1 MSSSD
6 RTCCG
11 VVEEARTRARNRR
24 ANKPQPWITLKFAVG
39 LTLALIAYTSY
50 VYVGI
55 FCKDMIVKNENALGS
70 LTTGIV
76 FLVIFS
82 FLLLV
87 TLWSYFAVV
96 ITSPGYP
103 ADFIEKTELERPGQ
117 PPAHAQQPATFNDTR
132 GMSFELMSP
141 AVDVSNHGS
150 ALSNSG
156 NNVPVTHPAV
166 PAATKQD
173 RVYHPTLHY
182 QGTSTP
188 GEARIVD
195 VLVPANHESVHVSGP
210 APHPPHE
217 NFGDPNLDASSAMFA
232 RRPSTTPVLTPEY
245 RFCNRDRIIKP
256 PRTHHCRACGTCV
269 LKYDHH
275 CPWVG
280 HCVGAYNHKFFVNF
294 VQWASIL
301 SFWMFATVLGLN
313 IRSRTRPSAPAL
325 NPQYIV
331 LLAQTALFG
340 LFCFLMFLT
349 QLQLIMLNQTTVESL
364 GFRSMQE
371 REQDNLAHMHRWY
384 QYGAKKRTRRRWD
397 KEWGRIGKEGNLW
410 WLGSRRA
417 NWESVMGKNV
427 WWWFLPV
434 GHGLDDGMNFPT
446 NPRFDKE
453 GRWRRRREWP
463 SDLQ

>member
-6 RTCCG
+6 RKCCG
-11 VVEEARTRARNRR
+11 VVEEARYRR
-24 ANKPQPWITLKFAVG
+24 AQKPQPWIVLKFAVG

-55 FCKDMIVKNENALGS
+55 FCRDMIVKNESALGNS
-70 LTTGIV
+70 TIGIV
-76 FLVIFS
+76 FLVVFC
-82 FLLLV
+82 FLLLMV
-87 TLWSYFAVV
+87 LWSYFAVV
-96 ITSPGYP
+96 TTSPGYP
-103 ADFIEKTELERPGQ
+103 TDFIEKIELEQPGC
-117 PPAHAQQPATFNDTR
+117 PPALAQQPATFSDTR

-141 AVDVSNHGS
+141 AVDLSHHAS

-156 NNVPVTHPAV
+156 NTVPATLPAV
-166 PAATKQD
+166 PASTKQD
-173 RVYHPTLHY
+173 KVYQTTLRH

-188 GEARIVD
+188 GEAHIVG
-195 VLVPANHESVHVSGP
+195 VPADPESMHVPGP
-210 APHPPHE
+210 APPLSHE
-217 NFGDPNLDASSAMFA
+217 NFHDPNLDASPPMFS
-232 RRPSTTPVLTPEY
+232 RQPSTTPILVSEY
-245 RFCNRDRIIKP
+245 RFCNKDRIIKP

-301 SFWMFATVLGLN
+301 SFWMFATILGLN
-313 IRSRTRPSAPAL
+313 IKSHTRSSAPAI
-325 NPQYIV
+325 NPQHIV
-331 LLAQTALFG
+331 LLALTALFG

-349 QLQLIMLNQTTVESL
+349 QVQLIMLNQTTVESL
-364 GFRSMQE
+364 GFRTMKE

-384 QYGAKKRTRRRWD
+384 DCGAKKRTRQRWD

-434 GHGLDDGMNFPT
+434 GRGLEDGVNFPT
-446 NPRFDKE
+446 NPRFDKQ

-463 SDLQ
+463 SDLR

>member
-6 RTCCG
+6 RKCCG
-11 VVEEARTRARNRR
+11 IVEEARSRR
-24 ANKPQPWITLKFAVG
+24 AHKPQPWIVLKLAVG
-39 LTLALIAYTSY
+39 FTLALIAYTSY

-55 FCKDMIVKNENALGS
+55 FCRDMIVKNESALGS
-70 LTTGIV
+70 LTIGIV
-76 FLVIFS
+76 FLVVFS
-82 FLLLV
+82 ILLFV
-87 TLWSYFAVV
+87 VLWSYFAVV
-96 ITSPGYP
+96 TTSPGYP
-103 ADFIEKTELERPGQ
+103 AEFLEKEELERHL
-117 PPAHAQQPATFNDTR
+117 PAHAQQSATFNDTR

-141 AVDVSNHGS
+141 KVDVSNHAS

-156 NNVPVTHPAV
+156 NSVPVTSPAV
-166 PAATKQD
+166 PAGTKQD
-173 RVYHPTLHY
+173 KVSQSTFHH

-188 GEARIVD
+188 GEAHIVD
-195 VLVPANHESVHVSGP
+195 ISESMRVPGP
-210 APHPPHE
+210 APHLHHE
-217 NFGDPNLDASSAMFA
+217 HFHDPSSDASSAMFA
-232 RRPSTTPVLTPEY
+232 RRPSTTPVLVPEY
-245 RFCNRDRIIKP
+245 RFCNKDRIIKP

-313 IRSRTRPSAPAL
+313 IKAQRRPLAPAI
-325 NPQYIV
+325 NPQHIV
-331 LLAQTALFG
+331 LLALTALFG
-340 LFCFLMFLT
+340 LFCCLMFLT
-349 QLQLIMLNQTTVESL
+349 QVQLIMLNQTTVESM

-384 QYGAKKRTRRRWD
+384 ECGAKRRTRQLWD

-434 GHGLDDGMNFPT
+434 GRGLEDGLNFPT
-446 NPRFDKE
+446 NPRFDRQ
-453 GRWRRRREWP
+453 GRWRRRSEWP
-463 SDLQ
+463 ADLR

>member
-11 VVEEARTRARNRR
+11 VVEEARIRAHDRR
-24 ANKPQPWITLKFAVG
+24 ANKPQPWIVLKLAVG

-55 FCKDMIVKNENALGS
+55 FCKDMIVKNESALGS

-76 FLVIFS
+76 FLVVFC
-82 FLLLV
+82 FLLLMV
-87 TLWSYFAVV
+87 LWSYFAVV
-96 ITSPGYP
+96 TTSPGYP
-103 ADFIEKTELERPGQ
+103 AEFIEKTVLERPQ
-117 PPAHAQQPATFNDTR
+117 TPPALEQQPATVSDTR
-132 GMSFELMSP
+132 GMSFELMPP
-141 AVDVSNHGS
+141 AADLSNHAP

-156 NNVPVTHPAV
+156 STIPVIPPTV
-166 PAATKQD
+166 PAATKQAKAF
-173 RVYHPTLHY
+173 HY
-182 QGTSTP
+182 QGSTP
-188 GEARIVD
+188 GEAHIAN
-195 VLVPANHESVHVSGP
+195 VPAGPESLHVPG
-210 APHPPHE
+210 AVPHSTHE
-217 NFGDPNLDASSAMFA
+217 NFHNPNLDASSMFL
-232 RRPSTTPVLTPEY
+232 RRPSTTPILAPEY
-245 RFCNRDRIIKP
+245 RFCTKDKIIKP

-313 IRSRTRPSAPAL
+313 IKSRSRSPAPAI
-325 NPQYIV
+325 NPQHIV
-331 LLAQTALFG
+331 LLALTALFG

-349 QLQLIMLNQTTVESL
+349 QVQLIMLNQTTVESL
-364 GFRSMQE
+364 AFRSMQE
-371 REQDNLAHMHRWY
+371 REQDNLAHMYHWY
-384 QYGAKKRTRRRWD
+384 ACGAKKRARKRWD

-434 GHGLDDGMNFPT
+434 GRGLEDGVNFPT
-446 NPRFDKE
+446 NPRFDKL

>member
-11 VVEEARTRARNRR
+11 VVEEARLRAHHRR
-24 ANKPQPWITLKFAVG
+24 THKPQPWIVLKFAVG

-55 FCKDMIVKNENALGS
+55 FCKDMIVKNESALGS
-70 LTTGIV
+70 PTTGIV
-76 FLVIFS
+76 FLVVFC
-82 FLLLV
+82 LLLLMV
-87 TLWSYFAVV
+87 LWSYFAVV
-96 ITSPGYP
+96 TTSPGY
-103 ADFIEKTELERPGQ
+103 AANFVEKTELERPEHL
-117 PPAHAQQPATFNDTR
+117 PAHGQQPATISDTR
-132 GMSFELMSP
+132 GMSFELMPP
-141 AVDVSNHGS
+141 AADLSNNAT

-156 NNVPVTHPAV
+156 NTIPVMPPAV
-166 PAATKQD
+166 PAATNQD
-173 RVYHPTLHY
+173 KTLRHH
-182 QGTSTP
+182 GTSTP
-188 GEARIVD
+188 GEAHIVD
-195 VLVPANHESVHVSGP
+195 VPTDPESMHVPGP
-210 APHPPHE
+210 APLSSHE
-217 NFGDPNLDASSAMFA
+217 NFYDPSLDASTSPFS
-232 RRPSTTPVLTPEY
+232 RRPSTTPVLAPEY
-245 RFCNRDRIIKP
+245 RFCNKDKIIKP

-294 VQWASIL
+294 VQWAAVL

-313 IRSRTRPSAPAL
+313 IKSRTRSSAPAI
-325 NPQYIV
+325 NPQHIV
-331 LLAQTALFG
+331 LLALTALFG

-349 QLQLIMLNQTTVESL
+349 HVQLIMLNQTTVESL

-371 REQDNLAHMHRWY
+371 REQDNLARMHHWY
-384 QYGAKKRTRRRWD
+384 DCGAKRRTRRRWD
-397 KEWGRIGKEGNLW
+397 KEWGRVGKEGNLW

-434 GHGLDDGMNFPT
+434 GRGLEDGVNFPT
-446 NPRFDKE
+446 NPRFDKQ

-463 SDLQ
+463 SDLR